1 MGVIQMNKQEYL
13 RLLRQQSDPA
23 DPQALNE
30 AEAYVQRFFDEK
42 AAKGLSER
50 EIIAQLGNPTKLL
63 VNILN
68 PQPKMVVVEDVKS
81 EEVKESVI
89 TDETTV
95 IEDIL
100 EVKQSYSPTSGKSS
114 GSLLRL
120 ILGLMIGL
128 PMLLALTALVLSGI
142 TASSFAFLQGLIMT
156 FDLPFRIWQFP
167 FNIREDFSLLVG
179 IGLIMVSSGMLT
191 LFLSAL
197 IGLYHGYKGL
207 FRGNF
212 R

>member
-1 MGVIQMNKQEYL
+1 MGVIHMNKQEYL
-13 RLLRQQSDPA
+13 RLLRQQSNPA
-23 DPQALNE
+23 DSQALNE

-50 EIIAQLGNPTKLL
+50 EIIALLGNPTKLL
-63 VNILN
+63 VSKPKL
-68 PQPKMVVVEDVKS
+68 QPETDVVEDRNL
-81 EEVKESVI
+81 EET
-89 TDETTV
+89 TDEVMSDKTTV
-95 IEDIL
+95 NEDTS
-100 EVKQSYSPTSGKSS
+100 EVKQSYSSTSGKSS

-128 PMLLALTALVLSGI
+128 PMLLVLTALVLSGI

-167 FNIREDFSLLVG
+167 FNIREDFALLVG

-191 LFLSAL
+191 LFLSSL
-197 IGLYHGYKGL
+197 VGLYHGYKGL
-207 FRGNF
+207 IKGNF

>member
-1 MGVIQMNKQEYL
+1 MNKQEYL

-30 AEAYVQRFFDEK
+30 AETYVQRFFDEK
-42 AAKGLSER
+42 TAKGLSER

-63 VNILN
+63 VNI
-68 PQPKMVVVEDVKS
+68 PKSQPATGVVEDKLS
-81 EEVKESVI
+81 EEVISEQPTGVE
-89 TDETTV
+89 ETSET
-95 IEDIL
+95 
-100 EVKQSYSPTSGKSS
+100 KQPTHPTTGKSS

-142 TASSFAFLQGLIMT
+142 TATTFAFLQGLIMT
-156 FDLPFRIWQFP
+156 FDLPFRIWRFS
-167 FNIREDFSLLVG
+167 FNIREDFSLLIG
-179 IGLIMVSSGMLT
+179 IGLIMISSGMLT
-191 LFLSAL
+191 LFLSSL
-197 IGLYHGYKGL
+197 VGLYHGYKGL